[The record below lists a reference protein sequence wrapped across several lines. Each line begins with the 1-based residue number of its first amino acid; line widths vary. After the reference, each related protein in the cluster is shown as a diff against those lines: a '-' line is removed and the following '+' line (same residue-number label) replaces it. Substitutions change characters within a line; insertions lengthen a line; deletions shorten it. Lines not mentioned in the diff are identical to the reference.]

1 METTSDGSK
10 VFRNEKSEE
19 KAARDHQRKSELLME
34 EANEKLKRDHESGP
48 AHDGLQR
55 QLSSDLAQTD
65 RATVPLMRCVLMDLP
80 PSFCT
85 ACDSSN
91 GIGASVGGRDLLEV
105 CFE

>member
-85 ACDSSN
+85 ACDSSK
-91 GIGASVGGRDLLEV
+91 GIGNGGGGRDLLDV